1 MCRVCGS
8 DKDTRECCPMSRPMS
23 TEAFMRHVFPGG
35 HSDPSGDRATYVPA
49 CTVRDFYMERYN
61 GWTNRETWCVIL
73 WISNDEGALSYWQD
87 AIDKTDTEG
96 MSAEEAEEARQDDI
110 NELAIMLR
118 EQFEQDAPELPGV
131 WGDLY
136 GDPLREVDW
145 DEIAAAILE
154 D

>member
-1 MCRVCGS
+1 MFSRGRRIVTSFAPKPEGR
-8 DKDTRECCPMSRPMS
+8 KGEGIMS
-23 TEAFMRHVFPGG
+23 
-35 HSDPSGDRATYVPA
+35 
-49 CTVRDFYMERYN
+49 YN
-61 GWTNRETWCVIL
+61 GWSNRETWCVHL
-73 WISNDEGALSYWQD
+73 WISNDWGSWSYWQD
-87 AIDKTDTEG
+87 AIDRTDTEG
-96 MSAEEAEEARQDDI
+96 MSEEDAAEARQDDI

-145 DEIAAAILE
+145 DEVAAAILA